1 MSSYLEIVGTLSRT
15 QIHKFHE
22 SKWQW
27 HSAGRCRRSRTF
39 HSDLGS
45 HVHSSHIRWC
55 FCRRSSSILCHCS
68 RCRNCLFA
76 FPKAVRSRRA
86 LHTAAAAVV
95 HVRIQC
101 CLATTPILA
110 GGEPGMARST
120 YVKCGICRSIYI
132 FPGLITP
139 HLPHMAH
146 QS

>member
-1 MSSYLEIVGTLSRT
+1 MYIRLTSVGV
-15 QIHKFHE
+15 FAVAVPPFFV
-22 SKWQW
+22 
-27 HSAGRCRRSRTF
+27 SAADVAPAF
-39 HSDLGS
+39 
-45 HVHSSHIRWC
+45 
-55 FCRRSSSILCHCS
+55 
-68 RCRNCLFA
+68 FA